1 MANIAARLDSTGKL
15 YTNSNG
21 NVGFN
26 EISQSNISI
35 TLNGVFAYTLD
46 EYTGTEN
53 GKAMQDRP
61 HQCRMSQKTFWNCLG
76 GPASNNL
83 QMF

>member
-15 YTNSNG
+15 YANSNG

-53 GKAMQDRP
+53 GKAMQQLNTGVLKISGVFDEV
-61 HQCRMSQKTFWNCLG
+61 SGIT
-76 GPASNNL
+76 
-83 QMF
+83 

>member
-1 MANIAARLDSTGKL
+1 MANIAARLDNNGKL
-15 YTNSNG
+15 YTNSNA

-35 TLNGVFAYTLD
+35 TPNGVFAYTLD

-53 GKAMQDRP
+53 GKAMQQLNTGVLRISGVFDEV
-61 HQCRMSQKTFWNCLG
+61 SGIT
-76 GPASNNL
+76 
-83 QMF
+83 

>member
-53 GKAMQDRP
+53 GKAMQQLNTGVLKISGVFDEV
-61 HQCRMSQKTFWNCLG
+61 TG
-76 GPASNNL
+76 IT
-83 QMF
+83 

>member
-35 TLNGVFAYTLD
+35 TPNGVFAYTLD

-53 GKAMQDRP
+53 GKAMQQLNTGVLRISGVFDEV
-61 HQCRMSQKTFWNCLG
+61 SGIT
-76 GPASNNL
+76 
-83 QMF
+83 

>member
-15 YTNSNG
+15 YVNSNA

-35 TLNGVFAYTLD
+35 TPAGVFAYTLD

-53 GKAMQDRP
+53 GKAMQQLNTGVLKISGVFDEV
-61 HQCRMSQKTFWNCLG
+61 SGIT
-76 GPASNNL
+76 
-83 QMF
+83 

>member
-15 YTNSNG
+15 YVNSNG

-53 GKAMQDRP
+53 GKAMQQLNTGVLRISGVFDEV
-61 HQCRMSQKTFWNCLG
+61 SGIT
-76 GPASNNL
+76 
-83 QMF
+83 

>member
-1 MANIAARLDSTGKL
+1 MANIAARLDNNGKL
-15 YTNSNG
+15 YVNSNA

-35 TLNGVFAYTLD
+35 TPNGVFAYTLD

-53 GKAMQDRP
+53 GKAMQQLNTGVLKISGVFDEV
-61 HQCRMSQKTFWNCLG
+61 SGIT
-76 GPASNNL
+76 
-83 QMF
+83 

>member
-46 EYTGTEN
+46 EYTGTDN
-53 GKAMQDRP
+53 GKAMQQLNTGILKISGVFDEVTEI
-61 HQCRMSQKTFWNCLG
+61 S
-76 GPASNNL
+76 
-83 QMF
+83 